1 MQVSNKSMLESA
13 EQIKK
18 IDLVDY
24 VFNHQW
30 FKVVTSVV
38 LRKLQNTNSTIL
50 PTKTPPGNPTN
61 DQWLSTKKKKKKKE
75 KEKKLNT
82 FLQAFTRNFSCISLS
97 CIIHRTSTD
106 HALID

>member
-13 EQIKK
+13 KQIKK

-38 LRKLQNTNSTIL
+38 LHKLQNTNSTIL
-50 PTKTPPGNPTN
+50 PAKTPPGNPTN
-61 DQWLSTKKKKKKKE
+61 DQDYQQKKKKKKE